1 MKLKKLYSEKKYDR
15 KIEGMGKGLVL
26 FEISAVD
33 KRVGQNYHLF
43 YENKRK
49 PPLDIAINPE
59 DGTIEYIS
67 YFIQDEIKNN
77 TSSIPVIETE
87 DTGISIYDSD
97 FNENNPNITK
107 EGYFRFWKEKNT
119 ILILEDEIIEH
130 ELNAYKID
138 DSNDLLFSG
147 EKFVGVQFKNLNQ
160 KEILEIQNSNCLVK
174 IEEECLKK

>member
-67 YFIQDEIKNN
+67 YFIEFIF
-77 TSSIPVIETE
+77 SRVRPAL
-87 DTGISIYDSD
+87 
-97 FNENNPNITK
+97 
-107 EGYFRFWKEKNT
+107 FRMK
-119 ILILEDEIIEH
+119 
-130 ELNAYKID
+130 
-138 DSNDLLFSG
+138 
-147 EKFVGVQFKNLNQ
+147 
-160 KEILEIQNSNCLVK
+160 
-174 IEEECLKK
+174 